1 MTATPQP
8 DTLSRDRAVTP
19 GIATVAMV
27 SMAVLLAAG
36 RGAAMLGMPGGIS
49 AGPPALTVDFTYRSA
64 SGDYEVLASIHGDET
79 ITKENTG
86 NLTLV
91 ADSGHEHTALKT
103 RYPLTGGDDIV
114 LSAETEGPV
123 PPGTDVRL
131 IWTSPDGER
140 STVVALG
147 RTPF

>member
-1 MTATPQP
+1 M
-8 DTLSRDRAVTP
+8 
-19 GIATVAMV
+19 IATVAMV
-27 SMAVLLAAG
+27 AITVLLAAVLG
-36 RGAAMLGMPGGIS
+36 SAMLGLPGGLN
-49 AGPPALTVDFTYRSA
+49 AGPPALTVDFTYRSV
-64 SGDYEVLASIHGDET
+64 GGEYEVLASIHGGET
-79 ITKENTG
+79 ITKQNTG

-114 LSAETEGPV
+114 LSEETDGPV

-131 IWTSPDGER
+131 IWTSPDGGR
-140 STVVALG
+140 STVIALG